1 MKGENLINETKNT
14 KLNLYDNREVYTE
27 IAKKRVD
34 KYMCKAEEK
43 KYNENELF
51 IKNGKAILSI
61 LGTRQLCTK
70 VEGYVKLPGT
80 DVIMNIDIKQSDMV
94 LLLPGGHKLIM
105 PYNNN
110 SETICR
116 GYKKANSKDFMLLL
130 YAETEL
136 DYLLVMDITNGDTP
150 PLYFQGNSDN
160 NYTAKILY
168 DQFKYAIEKEINI

>member
-1 MKGENLINETKNT
+1 MNETKNT

-27 IAKKRVD
+27 IAKKRFD

-105 PYNNN
+105 HYNNN